1 MEKDNISNDERETS
15 NQVEEKEKFKCEKC
29 GKEFSHRSTCSQHKL
44 TCGNGKSFDCKGC
57 NKTFDRNDSLARPSE
72 AGVQA
77 GKSGGTFC
85 QTSKKSFQTKWHLH
99 HHKISCEK
107 RCPKCMKK
115 VSGNLA
121 DHVCRAVG
129 PN

>member
-1 MEKDNISNDERETS
+1 MMRERLVIS

-29 GKEFSHRSTCSQHKL
+29 GKEFSHMSTCSQHKL

-77 GKSGGTFC
+77 GKSGGTC
-85 QTSKKSFQTKWHLH
+85 LPNQQE
-99 HHKISCEK
+99 IV
-107 RCPKCMKK
+107 PNK
-115 VSGNLA
+115 VAPSSSQ
-121 DHVCRAVG
+121 DIM
-129 PN
+129 